1 MSYLPMCS
9 TVLNLLIAVCTSPTG
24 KSTGRNVQQEVQ
36 TKAMEETK
44 KEIKKHK
51 SVIQHAV
58 NYKENLPNMLG
69 WLTLGLGTITA
80 IFWYSGVFERR
91 GGPMMFVLFIGGFF
105 VYLYSCLLIEDY
117 KNSKRAKSS
126 IQALELVLK
135 EFDEKTSNLPE
146 WTDPNTPHPPPC
158 PGNLSEAIMAI
169 RPGVDGADVPDGTD
183 VPDPTA
189 KLDGADVLPFE
200 KVYDMLL
207 RTPSEKGDFH

>member
-1 MSYLPMCS
+1 MSNWPMY
-9 TVLNLLIAVCTSPTG
+9 TNFLRLLIAVCTSPTG
-24 KSTGRNVQQEVQ
+24 KSTGQNFQPEVL
-36 TKAMEETK
+36 TEEMKETK

-117 KNSKRAKSS
+117 KNSKRVKSS

-135 EFDEKTSNLPE
+135 NSDEKTSNLPE
-146 WTDPNTPHPPPC
+146 WTDPNTPPPP
-158 PGNLSEAIMAI
+158 PRSGNLSGAIMAIMAI

-189 KLDGADVLPFE
+189 KLDGADVLPFKE
-200 KVYDMLL
+200 VCEMLS
-207 RTPSEKGDFH
+207 RNSK